1 MGSGR
6 LVVTAAVGS
15 KYSPVTAASC
25 TNPLITH
32 QEGVWTSVHQ
42 CSLSTLQNKRE
53 REGGDGKFGTISV
66 VLTHLL

>member
-6 LVVTAAVGS
+6 LVVTAAAGS

-25 TNPLITH
+25 TNPPNTH

-42 CSLSTLQNKRE
+42 CDLRTLQNKRE
-53 REGGDGKFGTISV
+53 GEGGEGEFGTIPE